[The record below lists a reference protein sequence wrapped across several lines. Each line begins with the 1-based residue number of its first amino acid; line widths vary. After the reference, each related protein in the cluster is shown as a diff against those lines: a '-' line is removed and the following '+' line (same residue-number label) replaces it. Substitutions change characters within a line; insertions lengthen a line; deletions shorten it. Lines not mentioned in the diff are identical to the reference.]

1 MDRLRMAKVSLASA
15 GMQSKIIHSDDF
27 CQFVREHGRAA
38 VGRRLTSDALWFIQ
52 DYVFPPSHADL
63 LSVRGTYT
71 RSPNRTVSSRVHLLV
86 LALSICLAPNSR

>member
-27 CQFVREHGRAA
+27 CQYVREHGRAA

-71 RSPNRTVSSRVHLLV
+71 KHSVKEE
-86 LALSICLAPNSR
+86 AEAPDAEESEQNGE